1 MSPAR
6 RLSDQDIMPRYR
18 MTPPARGRP
27 PAAPK
32 RGALQP
38 AQERA
43 EAKARRATLTFAARA
58 FAVANVGVT
67 ESLAVESVNLVD
79 LVVKTRGLRW
89 GCGEWTTRSY

>member
-1 MSPAR
+1 M
-6 RLSDQDIMPRYR
+6 SDQDIMPRYR

-27 PAAPK
+27 PGLAQ

-38 AQERA
+38 APGIA

-58 FAVANVGVT
+58 FAAANVEVT
-67 ESLAVESVNLVD
+67 EFAAVESPNLVD
-79 LVVKTRGLRW
+79 LVVKTRGLWW